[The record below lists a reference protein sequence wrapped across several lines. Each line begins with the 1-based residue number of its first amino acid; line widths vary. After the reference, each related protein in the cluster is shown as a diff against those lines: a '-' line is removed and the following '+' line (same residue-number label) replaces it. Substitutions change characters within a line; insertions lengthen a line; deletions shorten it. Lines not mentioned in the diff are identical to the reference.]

1 VRQRRFWLEAVC
13 AVAVVSLLASCSS
26 SSKKSSAGSSGSG
39 TSSAAGNSSATGKTS
54 GSPVEVEAIIVTTG
68 TQPQLDVQSG
78 LIAGEDAINAA
89 GGINGRPFKVIV
101 CNSQNSQSD
110 PTIAEQCARSLIS
123 NQSVI
128 ASVAEDDCC
137 GNVIDPILNTANV
150 PNIGDLPLTA
160 PQLSTPN
167 SFPLE
172 GPEPAA
178 FGDALYDLGA
188 RHIDY
193 AYYGSSEVAA
203 TIPLINGA
211 MEVSRHS
218 SLASTI
224 PVPDPFTD
232 LTPQVTQTD
241 KADGVALGLTGDQLD
256 AWLKIVK
263 QLNLHQKLLAS
274 AIALQPNVIASLGSL
289 GNGLYEVA
297 GLPVATDTSM
307 PGIAMFDHDM
317 DTYQPKAEKD
327 ENSLNAWMS
336 DWAVAQVARSM
347 TQPITRA
354 NFYASFRNQN
364 NFNVFGLLPSG
375 FSTVKGP
382 LPIAALSR
390 QLNTDV
396 VVGVLQNGAV
406 QPVKGYLP
414 VYSPPTP

>member
-1 VRQRRFWLEAVC
+1 
-13 AVAVVSLLASCSS
+13 
-26 SSKKSSAGSSGSG
+26 
-39 TSSAAGNSSATGKTS
+39 
-54 GSPVEVEAIIVTTG
+54 VEAIIVTTG

-78 LIAGEDAINAA
+78 LIAGENAINAD
-89 GGINGRPFKVIV
+89 GGVKGRPFKVII

-137 GNVIDPILNTANV
+137 GNIIDPILNTANV

-193 AYYGSSEVAA
+193 AYYASSEVAA

-211 MEVSRHS
+211 MQASRHA
-218 SLASTI
+218 SLAQTI

-232 LTPQVTQTD
+232 LTPQISQTA
-241 KADGVALGLTGDQLD
+241 KADGVALGLTGDQLN
-256 AWLKIVK
+256 AWLKIAK
-263 QLNLHQKLLAS
+263 QQNQNQKLLAS
-274 AIALQPNVIASLGSL
+274 AIALQPNVIKSLGSL

-297 GLPVATDTSM
+297 GLPLPTDTSL
-307 PGIAMFDHDM
+307 PGIARFNHDM
-317 DTYQPKAEKD
+317 DAYQPKAQKD

-336 DWAVAQVARSM
+336 AWAVAQVARTM
-347 TQPITRA
+347 TDPINRA
-354 NFYASFRNQN
+354 NFYAAFRNQP
-364 NFNVFGLLPSG
+364 NFNIFGLLPSG

-396 VVGVLQNGAV
+396 VVGVIQNGVV
-406 QPVKGYLP
+406 QPASKGYLP
-414 VYSPPTP
+414 VYSPPSS